1 LDDGSECEFLL
12 GSGLAG
18 GLGYSVVVGLPPGLV
33 AGGEVGAADGQADGA
48 VDELADEVGVAGV
61 AAGLGGHADQGVVQG
76 HLVLIGRP
84 PGDVADG
91 VQGQGVDGGVGVGP
105 GPAVQAGDGLA

>member
-1 LDDGSECEFLL
+1 L
-12 GSGLAG
+12 GGLAG

-33 AGGEVGAADGQADGA
+33 ARGEVGAAGA
-48 VDELADEVGVAGV
+48 VAEGAIDELADEVGVAGV
-61 AAGLGGHADQGVVQG
+61 PAGLGGHADQDVVQG
-76 HLVLIGRP
+76 HLVIVGRP

-91 VQGQGVDGGVGVGP
+91 VQGQGAYGGVGVGP